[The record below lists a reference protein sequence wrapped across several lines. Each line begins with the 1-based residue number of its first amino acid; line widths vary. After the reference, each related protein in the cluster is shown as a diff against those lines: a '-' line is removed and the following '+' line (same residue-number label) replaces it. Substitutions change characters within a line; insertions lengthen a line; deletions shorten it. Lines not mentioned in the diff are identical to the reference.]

1 VEGYALMLWAKSVM
15 VATAGRPEG
24 TKPPTT
30 AGVPIGR
37 EEG

>member
-1 VEGYALMLWAKSVM
+1 VEGYALMLWAESVM

-24 TKPPTT
+24 PKPYIR
-30 AGVPIGR
+30 AGVPIGG

>member
-1 VEGYALMLWAKSVM
+1 MEGYALMLWAKSVM

-24 TKPPTT
+24 TKPPT